1 MTWLDR
7 LIDEGGLRSSLSGRL
22 EGWHLKRDPW
32 DPTLEALCAALPVED
47 AQALRAE
54 RAGILEHE
62 AGLSRMEAEA
72 RAGMT
77 RAHWLA

>member
-1 MTWLDR
+1 MN
-7 LIDEGGLRSSLSGRL
+7 GRL

-32 DPTLEALCAALPVED
+32 DPTLEALCAALSLED

-62 AGLSRMEAEA
+62 SGLSRIEAEA
-72 RAGMT
+72 RAGIQP
-77 RAHWLA
+77 